1 MTKDIH
7 LFENGD
13 GGELLIQN
21 GDIALT
27 EKLYQNV
34 YIALFGGNKEVNT
47 KGDELPNVERFDYWA
62 NALLFATKPNKQ
74 YNSETQRTLSNTT
87 INSSGRLKIQKAV
100 ENDLLFLKSISNYE
114 VNVVLLSTD
123 KIEININLSEG
134 TDLQFVWD
142 NAKDEVI
149 TDITI

>member
-7 LFENGD
+7 LFENGN
-13 GGELLIQN
+13 GGELLVQN

-27 EKLYQNV
+27 EKLYQCV
-34 YIALFGGNKEVNT
+34 YIALFGGNKEINT

-62 NALLFATKPNKQ
+62 NYLLFATNPNKQ
-74 YNSETQRTLSNTT
+74 YNSETQRILTNTT

-100 ENDLLFLKSISNYE
+100 ENDLFFLKSISNYE

-123 KIEININLSEG
+123 KIEININLSKG
-134 TDLQFVWD
+134 YDMQFIWD

-149 TDITI
+149 TDVTI